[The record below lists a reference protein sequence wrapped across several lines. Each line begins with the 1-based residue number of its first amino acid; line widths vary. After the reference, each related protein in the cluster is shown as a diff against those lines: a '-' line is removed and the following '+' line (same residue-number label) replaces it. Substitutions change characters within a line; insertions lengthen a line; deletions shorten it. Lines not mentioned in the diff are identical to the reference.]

1 MSSIQNGLK
10 GITIASLYLFLV
22 SDFDSHIDWVSMTM
36 ISLRES
42 LYSYIYLV
50 NGDVTESDSC
60 IKPASLGLQMTL
72 ACLLT
77 AVKLCTQIKIL
88 PT

>member
-22 SDFDSHIDWVSMTM
+22 SDFDSHIDGVSMTM

-42 LYSYIYLV
+42 LYSFIYLV

-60 IKPASLGLQMTL
+60 IKARIPWIADDP
-72 ACLLT
+72 CLFT
-77 AVKLCTQIKIL
+77 DCS
-88 PT
+88 